1 MTDNEKYL
9 REEQC
14 EIKGKLSTIS
24 NEDILELLIEH
35 RKEYDEY
42 CRKDDY
48 IPWTA
53 EAEDIVEETYSIILN
68 ECLRRMGGDYN
79 V

>member
-9 REEQC
+9 KEEQG
-14 EIKGKLSTIS
+14 EIKGKLGTIS

-35 RKEYDEY
+35 HNEYEEY
-42 CRKDDY
+42 LHRDDY

-53 EAEDIVEETYSIILN
+53 EAEDIVEETYHIIFK
-68 ECLRRMGGDYN
+68 ECLRRMGET
-79 V
+79 